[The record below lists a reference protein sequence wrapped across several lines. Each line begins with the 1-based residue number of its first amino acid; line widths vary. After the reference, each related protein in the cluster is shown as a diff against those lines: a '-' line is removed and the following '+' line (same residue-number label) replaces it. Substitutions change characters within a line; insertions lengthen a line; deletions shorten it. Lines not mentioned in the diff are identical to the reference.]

1 MYTLDQINALL
12 NQPNTFQRNLEQLVL
27 LSQKFVSLYEA
38 PGCDNGDG
46 SLSDELR
53 PMLATMSDPSA
64 TIPVE
69 MELILSSIL
78 KILLRKSSNRLALGK
93 AGMTS
98 ILRSLNRILTERN
111 IKATAELCN
120 AVLNTCYDGVNVQ
133 FLIELDGVSLLMK
146 LLNSRDTELITS
158 ALGALQG
165 LCYEPRGRQSVRQ
178 DLKVSIKTSYFI
190 HRQLLSRFSSAFVSQ
205 AIPKIATF
213 LSNENEHVRA
223 RAVGAV
229 HNLSVDVVSIAPLV
243 ECRCIP
249 ALVVLLRDPS
259 IEICRAATGTIQN
272 LSRDISVRAS
282 IVDSGALDYLSDLLF
297 ANDITCQV
305 KPS

>member
-1 MYTLDQINALL
+1 MHLLTKAVEFERVHDNPFWRTSSLQFPHSTGQYESQPCIFTMETLDQINALL

-38 PGCDNGDG
+38 PGSDNVDG

-178 DLKVSIKTSYFI
+178 DLKVIRILTDF
-190 HRQLLSRFSSAFVSQ
+190 F
-205 AIPKIATF
+205 
-213 LSNENEHVRA
+213 
-223 RAVGAV
+223 
-229 HNLSVDVVSIAPLV
+229 
-243 ECRCIP
+243 C
-249 ALVVLLRDPS
+249 
-259 IEICRAATGTIQN
+259 
-272 LSRDISVRAS
+272 
-282 IVDSGALDYLSDLLF
+282 
-297 ANDITCQV
+297 
-305 KPS
+305 